1 MPWQSQ
7 HIVPWQSRH
16 IVPWIAVLKC
26 VRVFTLWRWI
36 WQMMSGK
43 VRGHN
48 YPTVKWCTRGHNA
61 CRIVQIA
68 SRTSQV
74 SGLIS
79 FPVPVCLHWEAVL
92 AMTRSTKDCLHF
104 VVGVQWQGMG
114 RTWRIW
120 VRVGSGGHVC
130 HPSDTSM
137 HSRASPA
144 RHGTQF
150 ASRSACNFLTG
161 QLLLVHGWHSRW
173 VYLLSLLGSQQ
184 EENNIKVSSK
194 TALLR
199 TLNGFSSSPLAL
211 VWNSTR

>member
-92 AMTRSTKDCLHF
+92 AMTRSTNDCIHQSSVAWLGKYGEVNF
-104 VVGVQWQGMG
+104 VWL
-114 RTWRIW
+114 RLTCIARLTPL
-120 VRVGSGGHVC
+120 HVC
-130 HPSDTSM
+130 QTALPSPHKT
-137 HSRASPA
+137 
-144 RHGTQF
+144 HGTLWASCSHVTFDRSVVWLVGGWLYSGICAAHTCYQF
-150 ASRSACNFLTG
+150 
-161 QLLLVHGWHSRW
+161 
-173 VYLLSLLGSQQ
+173 
-184 EENNIKVSSK
+184 
-194 TALLR
+194 
-199 TLNGFSSSPLAL
+199 
-211 VWNSTR
+211 